1 MKCNLNVVSPEN
13 IVYFGL
19 VNKIK
24 VSGDEGELGVYPG
37 HLQLLSFL
45 KPGTLYFLD
54 NNDKQHY
61 IYLSGGIIE
70 INPRKINILTDVA
83 FRFSKLDKK
92 SIIQSEQ
99 IIRQKIQNSFIINK
113 KKILK
118 ELSHNLEKIY
128 INKTIR

>member
-24 VSGDEGELGVYPG
+24 VSGDEGELGIYPG

-70 INPRKINILTDVA
+70 INPKKINILTDVA